1 LSDRLLDWALE
12 LAVAE
17 ENARLKAQQ
26 VKVDIPPLKVKP
38 TPTHVVDRRNV
49 VLHGEEVI
57 VQTMGYGVLKEF
69 MCKAESEDFQVLVEK
84 DGETV
89 VFGSYSEYA
98 DISQD
103 VEEIEAFPER
113 DADGE
118 LTGAYVF
125 KVNDVEFAK
134 NLTVKI
140 ITTENVKF
148 RAIFCK
154 YKSSEG

>member
-1 LSDRLLDWALE
+1 MFKHAMMIV
-12 LAVAE
+12 VAE
-17 ENARLKAQQ
+17 EVARQKAEC
-26 VKVDIPPLKVKP
+26 VKVEVAPVKVKP

-49 VLHGEEVI
+49 VLRGEEII
-57 VQTMGYGVLKEF
+57 VQTVGYGVLQEF
-69 MCKAESEDFQVLVEK
+69 MCKAESVDFQVLIEK

-89 VFGSYSEYA
+89 VFGSYNEYA

-125 KVNDVEFAK
+125 KVNDVEFAR

-140 ITTENVKF
+140 ITAENVKF